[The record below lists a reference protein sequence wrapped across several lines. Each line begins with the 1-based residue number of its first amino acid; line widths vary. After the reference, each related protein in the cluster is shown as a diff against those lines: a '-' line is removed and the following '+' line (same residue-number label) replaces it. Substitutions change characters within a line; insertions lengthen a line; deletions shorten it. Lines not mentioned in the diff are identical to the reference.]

1 MVFGVDGVM
10 EESLTALVDDVQGGV
25 CDVVVFEEVFG
36 RAGERAHE
44 DRMVLGGDERDGGK
58 VEVELAGHR

>member
-1 MVFGVDGVM
+1 M
-10 EESLTALVDDVQGGV
+10 

-44 DRMVLGGDERDGGK
+44 DRMVLWGDESNGGK
-58 VEVELAGHR
+58 AQIELARHR